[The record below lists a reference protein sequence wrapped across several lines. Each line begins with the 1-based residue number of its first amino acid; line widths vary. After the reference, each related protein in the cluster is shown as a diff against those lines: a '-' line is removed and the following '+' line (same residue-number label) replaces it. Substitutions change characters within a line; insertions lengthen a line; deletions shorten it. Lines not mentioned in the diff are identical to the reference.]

1 MCVLKLAHS
10 RTHPTIILLGI
21 VDPMIRSPLFIMIW
35 YIIIYIYIV
44 TYIYIWITMY
54 TSLHHVTVRHITI
67 RSPWYSHSY
76 YDIYVKRSASSPS
89 SERSKLPV
97 LASAGGNQLSG
108 TSSCGETRQL
118 TTHGDLM
125 VVFHGFAWVL
135 HGISW
140 GLMCLN
146 GNLYNMS

>member
-1 MCVLKLAHS
+1 MNN
-10 RTHPTIILLGI
+10 
-21 VDPMIRSPLFIMIW
+21 
-35 YIIIYIYIV
+35 YIYI
-44 TYIYIWITMY
+44 Y

-67 RSPWYSHSY
+67 RSILDLHDIPIHITTS
-76 YDIYVKRSASSPS
+76 IYVKRSASSPS

-125 VVFHGFAWVL
+125 VVFHGFP
-135 HGISW
+135 
-140 GLMCLN
+140 
-146 GNLYNMS
+146 